1 MGPTILLI
9 TAGVSVRRN
18 ERGLWLGVASSRADS
33 PALRAGLRSGDFI
46 TSINGRLVFHLK
58 PEEVSRLIKTSG
70 QVSVFLWGRILTSTG
85 FCLQTLYLDIERNN
99 SKRLL
104 YCNGLHQYS
113 FNFLFEDNWEKK
125 SLI

>member
-1 MGPTILLI
+1 MGHILFLI

-18 ERGLWLGVASSRADS
+18 ERGLWLGVASARADS

-70 QVSVFLWGRILTSTG
+70 QVSVSLGRILTSTR
-85 FCLQTLYLDIERNN
+85 FCFQTLYLDVERNN

-113 FNFLFEDNWEKK
+113 FNFLFEDNWEEK
-125 SLI
+125 SMI

>member
-1 MGPTILLI
+1 MGHIILI

-18 ERGLWLGVASSRADS
+18 ERGLWLGVASARADS

-70 QVSVFLWGRILTSTG
+70 QVSVSLSAG
-85 FCLQTLYLDIERNN
+85 
-99 SKRLL
+99 
-104 YCNGLHQYS
+104 
-113 FNFLFEDNWEKK
+113 EDNIKHEITVFR
-125 SLI
+125 LCI

>member
-1 MGPTILLI
+1 M
-9 TAGVSVRRN
+9 RRN
-18 ERGLWLGVASSRADS
+18 ERGLWLGVASARADS
-33 PALRAGLRSGDFI
+33 PAVRAGLRSGDFI

-70 QVSVFLWGRILTSTG
+70 QVSVSLGRILTIQEMC
-85 FCLQTLYLDIERNN
+85 FQTLYLDVERNN

-113 FNFLFEDNWEKK
+113 FNFLFEDNWEAK
-125 SLI
+125 SMI